1 MGAMLEASAVDQL
14 FLTISPKL
22 IGGGPE
28 RSPLTDETD
37 LLEREVGARLLS
49 IRRSEDY
56 LFLRYDLSSPRLKSP
71 IPKTAIARARTI
83 R

>member
-28 RSPLTDETD
+28 RTPLTDETD
-37 LLEREVGARLLS
+37 LLERDAGARLLS
-49 IRRSEDY
+49 IRRSDDY
-56 LFLRYDLSSPRLKSP
+56 LLLRYNLPSPS
-71 IPKTAIARARTI
+71 
-83 R
+83 